1 MPQGIIADVPERA
14 VRVETVIG
22 SLWLHRDD
30 QVMTPWMQAY
40 HSWEEETHAF
50 LRAALTS
57 GMHVLDIGTNVGY
70 ITIVAARIVGPR
82 GSVIA
87 FEPAPDNF
95 TLLCA
100 NLRAAGVTNVIP
112 VQAAVSDFT
121 GKTRLSLSDSNT
133 GDHRTLFARTWDRSM
148 EVACVR
154 IDDLLCVNAL
164 VDFI

>member
-1 MPQGIIADVPERA
+1 
-14 VRVETVIG
+14 
-22 SLWLHRDD
+22 
-30 QVMTPWMQAY
+30 MTPWMQAY